1 MDLDDELRRLFAD
14 DRLDVPV
21 RQEAHRAVVTRA
33 ARLRR
38 RRRGRV
44 VLGGGVLSVATM
56 LLAGTAFG
64 VGGDAPPRQPVAV
77 PESPLLTSSTTEPPP
92 ITTTLVPTSSAAP
105 PAKATSTPVST
116 TTSTTTTTSTSTTK
130 LRPPADRLAFGPTA
144 VGGLRLGMTQDDA
157 VATGLIQPNL
167 TPVNAAG
174 CQGYDWSGH
183 ANAPTHYSVLFSPK
197 YGLVQIGGRA
207 DAVTPEG
214 VYAGSSETEVRA
226 LYPDQARPHV
236 GSLEWVTP
244 VPGNPNARYWFVFA
258 DHVVADVRLEL
269 AVQDCYR

>member
-1 MDLDDELRRLFAD
+1 
-14 DRLDVPV
+14 
-21 RQEAHRAVVTRA
+21 
-33 ARLRR
+33 
-38 RRRGRV
+38 

-77 PESPLLTSSTTEPPP
+77 PESPAVTSSTTEPPP
-92 ITTTLVPTSSAAP
+92 TTTTVASTTRVVP
-105 PAKATSTPVST
+105 PAVTTSTLTRT
-116 TTSTTTTTSTSTTK
+116 TTTTTTTSTSATK

-144 VGGLRLGMTQDDA
+144 VGGLRLGMTRDDA

-167 TPVNAAG
+167 TPVDAAG

-183 ANAPTHYSVLFSPK
+183 ANAPAQYSVLFSPK
-197 YGLVQIGGRA
+197 YGLVQIGGRT

-214 VYAGSSETEVRA
+214 VYAGSSEAEVRA
-226 LYPDQARPHV
+226 LYPAQAQPHD
-236 GSLEWVTP
+236 GSLGWVTP
-244 VPGNPNARYWFVFA
+244 VPGNPNARYWFVIA
-258 DHVVADVRLEL
+258 DHMVADMRLEL

>member
-1 MDLDDELRRLFAD
+1 VDLDDELRRLFAD

-92 ITTTLVPTSSAAP
+92 RTTTLVPTSSVAP

-116 TTSTTTTTSTSTTK
+116 TTTTTTTATSTTK

-183 ANAPTHYSVLFSPK
+183 ANAPTQYSVLFSPK

-214 VYAGSSETEVRA
+214 VYAGSSEAEVRA